1 VTEVSNPAREARLAA
16 ASALRRL
23 ALFLIVAVAGVWAS
37 HFTHLGE
44 QLTASSMEEFAA
56 RLGAH
61 GVALLLVLGIVTPLM
76 FLPRWPIAFLAG
88 LLYGVGW
95 GMLLATAASTIGAWL
110 HFMLSRSLLAP
121 MSDRIL
127 KRLGWDR
134 LKIPRD
140 QQFMTLFLLRAFPLS
155 SFVATNVL
163 AGALRLSRGRFLAA
177 TFLGMLPSSW
187 MYASWGKLLKKPDP
201 HFYGVAAMSVG
212 LIVVGAVAAG
222 KYLAPWFRP
231 SSGGGAE

>member
-1 VTEVSNPAREARLAA
+1 MTKCSSSKPDARSAA
-16 ASALRRL
+16 AGALRRL
-23 ALFLIVAVAGVWAS
+23 ALFLAVAFAGLWAS

-44 QLTASSMEEFAA
+44 RFTASSMEELAA
-56 RLGAH
+56 RLGTH
-61 GVALLLVLGIVTPLM
+61 GVALIVGLGVATPLM

-121 MSDRIL
+121 MSDRIK
-127 KRLGWDR
+127 KRMGWEH
-134 LKIPRD
+134 LQLPREK
-140 QQFMTLFLLRAFPLS
+140 QFMTLFLLRAFPLS

-163 AGALRLSRGRFLAA
+163 AGALKLSRGRFLAA

-201 HFYGVAAMSVG
+201 HFYGLAAVSVA

-222 KYLAPWFRP
+222 RYLAPWFRP
-231 SSGGGAE
+231 AHDGGAE